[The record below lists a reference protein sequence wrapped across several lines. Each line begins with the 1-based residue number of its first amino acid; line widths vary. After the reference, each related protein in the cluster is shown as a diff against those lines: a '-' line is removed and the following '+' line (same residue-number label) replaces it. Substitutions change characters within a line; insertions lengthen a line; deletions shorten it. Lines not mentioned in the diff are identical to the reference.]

1 VDSSAGV
8 LPLVFGDHEFEPTAR
23 TATGR
28 SKAPAD
34 PWGGTIE
41 NMHDSR
47 RGLPAG
53 SRALL
58 RPRRPGRFAP
68 ALVGVAVMV
77 VAACG
82 GSSPTPTPTRPV
94 TATAAASGPASPTP
108 ATAAPTATPAVAPVA
123 SGPLASLAAPTPET
137 SRTAHLPVV
146 TCPTTFG
153 LPDETMAPVPSTMTA
168 TVSAAVAAQVAF
180 YGNGTRTLLGP
191 KGWHCEGAVGA
202 DGSTSM
208 TITPPGQAA
217 PTGSP
222 LPGYQAVTAYT
233 GGGCVG
239 CIATMA
245 CGLFPEAWKLFDT
258 PGSSCP
264 TTSPARELITR
275 PIPRSAIFE
284 DPPGVAGT
292 GDPSG
297 GRYRALGLLVF
308 DPGTGGSG
316 TDFPS
321 ALKITCTLPDAMAQ
335 VCDEIVEGAR

>member
-1 VDSSAGV
+1 MSVTTSPS
-8 LPLVFGDHEFEPTAR
+8 LLHERSRDARRRRPTGGA
-23 TATGR
+23 
-28 SKAPAD
+28 
-34 PWGGTIE
+34 GTIA
-41 NMHDSR
+41 NMHDPR
-47 RGLPAG
+47 RGIPAG
-53 SRALL
+53 SRAEL
-58 RPRRPGRFAP
+58 RPRRPGTFAP
-68 ALVGVAVMV
+68 ALVAVAMMV

-82 GSSPTPTPTRPV
+82 GSGPTPTPPV
-94 TATAAASGPASPTP
+94 VATAAASGPASPTL

-137 SRTAHLPVV
+137 SRTAHIPVV

-168 TVSAAVAAQVAF
+168 TVSAAVAAQVTF

-191 KGWHCEGAVGA
+191 KGWHCEAAVGA

-208 TITPPGQAA
+208 TITPPVQTT

-222 LPGYQAVTAYT
+222 PAGYQAVTAYT

>member
-1 VDSSAGV
+1 
-8 LPLVFGDHEFEPTAR
+8 
-23 TATGR
+23 
-28 SKAPAD
+28 
-34 PWGGTIE
+34 
-41 NMHDSR
+41 
-47 RGLPAG
+47 
-53 SRALL
+53 
-58 RPRRPGRFAP
+58 
-68 ALVGVAVMV
+68 
-77 VAACG
+77 
-82 GSSPTPTPTRPV
+82 
-94 TATAAASGPASPTP
+94 
-108 ATAAPTATPAVAPVA
+108 
-123 SGPLASLAAPTPET
+123 
-137 SRTAHLPVV
+137 
-146 TCPTTFG
+146 
-153 LPDETMAPVPSTMTA
+153 
-168 TVSAAVAAQVAF
+168 
-180 YGNGTRTLLGP
+180 
-191 KGWHCEGAVGA
+191 
-202 DGSTSM
+202 M

>member
-1 VDSSAGV
+1 
-8 LPLVFGDHEFEPTAR
+8 
-23 TATGR
+23 
-28 SKAPAD
+28 
-34 PWGGTIE
+34 
-41 NMHDSR
+41 MHDPR

-53 SRALL
+53 THPVP
-58 RPRRPGRFAP
+58 RPRRLHGLVPGLFVAV
-68 ALVGVAVMV
+68 ALVA
-77 VAACG
+77 AACG
-82 GSSPTPTPTRPV
+82 SSSPTV
-94 TATAAASGPASPTP
+94 TPTP
-108 ATAAPTATPAVAPVA
+108 AGATAPVASLSPASAAPTATPAVPPVA

-137 SRTAHLPVV
+137 SRTAHIPVV

-180 YGNGTRTLLGP
+180 YSNGTRTLLGP
-191 KGWHCEGAVGA
+191 KDWHCEAAIGV
-202 DGSTSM
+202 DGSSSM
-208 TITPPGQAA
+208 TITPPGQAT

-222 LPGYQAVTAYT
+222 PPDQQAVTAFT
-233 GGGCVG
+233 GGACVG

-245 CGLFPEAWKLFDT
+245 CGLFPEAWKLFDQ
-258 PGSSCP
+258 PGLACP
-264 TTSPARELITR
+264 TKSPAGELITR

-308 DPGTGGSG
+308 DPGAGAAGSG
-316 TDFPS
+316 TDMPS

>member
-1 VDSSAGV
+1 
-8 LPLVFGDHEFEPTAR
+8 
-23 TATGR
+23 
-28 SKAPAD
+28 
-34 PWGGTIE
+34 
-41 NMHDSR
+41 
-47 RGLPAG
+47 
-53 SRALL
+53 
-58 RPRRPGRFAP
+58 
-68 ALVGVAVMV
+68 
-77 VAACG
+77 
-82 GSSPTPTPTRPV
+82 
-94 TATAAASGPASPTP
+94 
-108 ATAAPTATPAVAPVA
+108 
-123 SGPLASLAAPTPET
+123 
-137 SRTAHLPVV
+137 
-146 TCPTTFG
+146 
-153 LPDETMAPVPSTMTA
+153 MTA

-335 VCDEIVEGAR
+335 VATRSWRGPASCRPPDARCAFRLARAERPVRSRVAARPAEVALPDVARAPLAADGIVRIERL